1 MARAVHVKLLLRVF
15 RISCMFLA
23 ARPPRSMD
31 RSGSCWGLA
40 GSLADLHACMAPT
53 SSTAL
58 DSLRCVGRADNQVP
72 LPSIDLAFPSLCST
86 AVMPA
91 QGSGLMQV
99 VQSRLSKSSVWA
111 CLGRAWAL
119 APPSDLATCAKI
131 RGPQHATALNGLEA
145 CGLWLQLLTQATP
158 APGCF
163 RPSVHTW
170 NPEGSENC
178 CSTTFGY

>member
-1 MARAVHVKLLLRVF
+1 MSNSVSRVF
-15 RISCMFLA
+15 RVSCMFLEA

-40 GSLADLHACMAPT
+40 GLLADLHACMALT
-53 SSTAL
+53 VLHLAVL
-58 DSLRCVGRADNQVP
+58 GCVGRADNQFP
-72 LPSIDLAFPSLCST
+72 LPSIDLAFPSLCNTGCSA
-86 AVMPA
+86 AVTRA
-91 QGSGLMQV
+91 RGSGLMQV
-99 VQSRLSKSSVWA
+99 VQPRLSKSSVWA
-111 CLGRAWAL
+111 SMWRPWAL

-131 RGPQHATALNGLEA
+131 RGPPHATALNGLEA

-170 NPEGSENC
+170 NPEGS
-178 CSTTFGY
+178 SRTL